1 MDIKYTDHNLF
12 ELIAKDN
19 ESAFSEL
26 FIRYDKRIYPFVLR
40 MIKSASLAEEI
51 TQEIFI
57 KIWNNRQKLTGID
70 HPEAYILT
78 IASRHTLDHI
88 KKRVNES
95 KMLQRLSVVLNDSTD
110 NNTEEALLLR
120 ESAALI
126 HRAVNQLP
134 PQQKAVYELSRH
146 EGMKYEEIAQQLN
159 ISPNTVRNHLVKA
172 LDFLRTFIKEHNH
185 LPVSLLACIWM
196 GK

>member
-12 ELIAKDN
+12 ELIAKGN

-78 IASRHTLDHI
+78 ITSRHTLDHI
-88 KKRVNES
+88 KKKVNES
-95 KMLQRLSVVLNDSTD
+95 KMLQRLSVVLKDSTD

-120 ESAALI
+120 ESAQLI

-134 PQQKAVYELSRH
+134 PQQKAVYQLSRH

-172 LDFLRTFIKEHNH
+172 LDFLREFIKEHNH
-185 LPVSLLACIWM
+185 LPVSLLACMLI

>member
-1 MDIKYTDHNLF
+1 VDIKYTDHNLF